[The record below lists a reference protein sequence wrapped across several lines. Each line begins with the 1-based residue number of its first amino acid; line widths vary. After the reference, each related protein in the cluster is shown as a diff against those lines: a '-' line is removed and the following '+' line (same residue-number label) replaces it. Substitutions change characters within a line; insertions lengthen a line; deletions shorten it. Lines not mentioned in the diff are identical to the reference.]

1 MPVNFTRPATRSLAM
16 LVGAAVLALT
26 GGAMLVPTLPAWSAG
41 SVAPA
46 DDSVYK
52 EIEQTLG
59 GVPTFARQ
67 IPTVALR
74 GAWQEFKEL
83 DLSDKTA
90 LTPKE
95 KSLISLAVAAQI
107 PCQYCIWSDTED
119 ARRAGATDEEIGEA
133 VAVAGLT
140 RNWST
145 IFNGLQVDFDQ
156 FKKDLSGGAEV
167 TK

>member
-1 MPVNFTRPATRSLAM
+1 MPVNFTRPAALSLPV
-16 LVGAAVLALT
+16 LVGAAVLALI
-26 GGAMLVPTLPAWSAG
+26 GGAVLVPTLPAWAAG

-46 DDSVYK
+46 DENVYK

-90 LTPKE
+90 LTPKV
-95 KSLISLAVAAQI
+95 KSLISLAV
-107 PCQYCIWSDTED
+107 
-119 ARRAGATDEEIGEA
+119 
-133 VAVAGLT
+133 
-140 RNWST
+140 
-145 IFNGLQVDFDQ
+145 
-156 FKKDLSGGAEV
+156 
-167 TK
+167 